1 MMSWR
6 IPAVLKQRFQH
17 SFPVSRSDLLL
28 VNHLVDH
35 LLSDAGQGPL
45 LTVKNCH
52 TLTEEHVGRHSER
65 IMKKREQ
72 CGYHYTLV
80 ITV

>member
-1 MMSWR
+1 MSLR

-35 LLSDAGQGPL
+35 LLGDAGQGPL
-45 LTVKNCH
+45 LTVENCH
-52 TLTEEHVGRHSER
+52 TLTEEHVGRYSER
-65 IMKKREQ
+65 IIKTREQ
-72 CGYHYTLV
+72 CGDDYTLLINV
-80 ITV
+80 